1 MVHAEV
7 GPTEARP
14 RNYFY
19 ALRCFAELMLPH
31 LRNSYAIDEGF
42 SQEIDST
49 GATLRMLPKGDDT
62 SLADTYALGALSF
75 CQTLHP
81 RKPTVCQ
88 HPNDSLTRLSV
99 MSYNV
104 FFHPRQGQDREQ
116 RRRHLIEALKGFEK
130 KYGRPLPD
138 VVAFQEV
145 DDAFVEHEGLKA
157 LYPYR
162 TQRRLMNMIAS
173 KYPIV
178 EFRHFDQQPGNMMVT
193 LDVSGKRGCDPKKH
207 IHLVNVHLHAGNFES
222 GQEQRLKE
230 YAELREWIASM
241 DLSPH
246 EPVIIAGDFNDETG
260 DLAHMHD
267 WIVKYDHSTT
277 GKFVDGKYRL
287 GSWSSRANWLVALH
301 FQSRYRYYP
310 RGYTKTIDYV
320 AYDRRFLAP
329 VEASEMRVLLL
340 KSPVPWEYKC
350 EGPSP
355 WCDSEAMWHLRG
367 KWEAS
372 TWFDGHAGGRLYHGE
387 LEKGDDLYDELSDH
401 FPVLQDY
408 AFCLG

>member
-1 MVHAEV
+1 MIHAELS
-7 GPTEARP
+7 PAESRP
-14 RNYFY
+14 KKYFF

-31 LRNSYAIDEGF
+31 LRKALSVDERF
-42 SQEIDST
+42 SHDT
-49 GATLRMLPKGDDT
+49 RATDAALSSRPESDDA
-62 SLADTYALGALSF
+62 SLADTLSVGAFRF
-75 CQTLHP
+75 CQTLHHP
-81 RKPTVCQ
+81 KSAVCQ
-88 HPNDSLTRLSV
+88 HRRDSLTRLSV

-116 RRRHLIEALKGFEK
+116 RRRHLIEALKGFEN

-145 DDAFVEHEGLKA
+145 DDAFVEDEGLKA

-162 TQRRLMNMIAS
+162 TKRYLMNMIAS
-173 KYPIV
+173 KHPIV

-193 LDVSGKRGCDPKKH
+193 LDISGGRRGDPKKRV
-207 IHLVNVHLHAGNFES
+207 HLVNVHLHAGSFES
-222 GQEQRLKE
+222 GQEERLKE
-230 YAELREWIASM
+230 YAELREWIGSM
-241 DLSPH
+241 CISPQ

-267 WIVKYDHSTT
+267 WIVKYDHSAT
-277 GKFVDGKYRL
+277 GTFVDGQYRL
-287 GSWSSRANWLVALH
+287 GSWSSRANWFVALH
-301 FQSRYRYYP
+301 FQSRYRNYP

-320 AYDRRFLAP
+320 AYDKRFLAP
-329 VEASEMRVLLL
+329 LESSEMRVMLL
-340 KSPVPWEYKC
+340 KSPVPWVYQC

-367 KWEAS
+367 RWEAS
-372 TWFDGHAGGRLYHGE
+372 TWFEGRPSERLYHGVM
-387 LEKGDDLYDELSDH
+387 EKGDNLYDELSDH

-408 AFCLG
+408 VFCFG